1 MNILKNYLWLAAVLL
16 SAACVLSSCKKS
28 EELGEE
34 IIVSSDYIVVDANV
48 NIGATS
54 TVAVMEV
61 RSNCNWYIT
70 IDGGWQGL
78 QLSTLE
84 GTNNENVNIE
94 TPRNQTQDER
104 SAVLTF
110 KNDDGTINR
119 AVTVRQAAG
128 DIEVEL
134 SVDPVN
140 ISVIAIGE
148 EKTAK
153 VTCNTE
159 WTVAVDANAPWCVAD
174 KQKGVETEVIKFT
187 IQANQTPN
195 ERRAEVVVASGNRT
209 GNKKEQ
215 IITIIQNAAPKPSP
229 IVTSAVVNDANNK
242 ITVTASF
249 QSLYEVTEYGY
260 FYGTKPEP
268 TTDMTVVG
276 TNGGTN
282 KNFTFTIDVEDG
294 RTYYIRAYA
303 VSVVGTGYSE
313 DYVITV
319 PGETP
324 NTDDNVSPNLIS
336 RKK

>member
-1 MNILKNYLWLAAVLL
+1 MNILKNYLWLGAVLL
-16 SAACVLSSCKKS
+16 SVACVLSSCKKS
-28 EELGEE
+28 EEIGEE
-34 IIVSSDYIVVDANV
+34 VFVSSDYIVVDANV
-48 NIGATS
+48 NIGANS
-54 TVAVMEV
+54 TIAVMEV
-61 RSNCNWYIT
+61 RSNCDWFIT
-70 IDGGWQGL
+70 VDGAWQGL

-94 TPRNQTQDER
+94 TPRNLSQDER

-119 AVTVRQAAG
+119 VVTVRQAAG

-140 ISVIAIGE
+140 IEVIAQGE

-153 VTCNTE
+153 VTCNTD
-159 WTVAVDANAPWCVAD
+159 WTVAVDADAPWCVSD

-187 IQANQTPN
+187 IQANQTPE
-195 ERRAEVVVASGNRT
+195 ERRAKVVISSGNRT

-229 IVTSAVVNDANNK
+229 IITSAVVNDANNK

-249 QSLYEVTEYGY
+249 QSLYDVTEYGY
-260 FYGTKPEP
+260 CYDTKPEP

-282 KNFTFTIDVEDG
+282 KDFTFTIDVEDG
-294 RTYYIRAYA
+294 RTYFIRVYA
-303 VSVVGTGYSE
+303 VSVVGTGYST
-313 DYVITV
+313 DYTITV
-319 PGETP
+319 PGDTP
-324 NTDDNVSPNLIS
+324 GTDDNVSPNLIR

>member
-1 MNILKNYLWLAAVLL
+1 MNILKNYLWLAVVLL
-16 SAACVLSSCKKS
+16 TAACVLSSCKKG
-28 EELGEE
+28 EDIGEE
-34 IIVSSDYIVVDANV
+34 IFVSSDYIVVDANV

-61 RSNCNWYIT
+61 RSNCDWFIT
-70 IDGGWQGL
+70 VDGAWQGL

-94 TPRNQTQDER
+94 TPRNLSQDER

-110 KNDDGTINR
+110 KNEDGTINR
-119 AVTVRQAAG
+119 VVTVRQAAG
-128 DIEVEL
+128 DFDVEL

-140 ISVIAIGE
+140 IEVIAQGE

-153 VTCNTE
+153 VTCNTD
-159 WTVAVDANAPWCVAD
+159 WTVAVDADAPWCVSD
-174 KQKGVETEVIKFT
+174 KQKGVETEIIKFT

-195 ERRAEVVVASGNRT
+195 ERRAKVVISSGNRT

-249 QSLYEVTEYGY
+249 QSLYDVTEYGY
-260 FYGTKPEP
+260 CYGTKPEP
-268 TTDMTVVG
+268 TTEMTVLG

-282 KNFTFTIDVEDG
+282 KDFTFTIDVEDG
-294 RTYYIRAYA
+294 RTYFIRAYA
-303 VSVVGTGYSE
+303 VSVVGTGYSD
-313 DYVITV
+313 DYTITV
-319 PGETP
+319 PGDTP
-324 NTDDNVSPNLIS
+324 NTDDNVSPNLIR

>member
-1 MNILKNYLWLAAVLL
+1 MNILKNYLGLGIVLL
-16 SAACVLSSCKKS
+16 SVACVLSSCKKS
-28 EELGEE
+28 EDIGEE
-34 IIVSSDYIVVDANV
+34 VFVSSDYIVVDANV

-61 RSNCNWYIT
+61 RSNCDWFIT
-70 IDGGWQGL
+70 VDGAWQGL

-94 TPRNQTQDER
+94 TPRNLSQDER

-110 KNDDGTINR
+110 KNEDGTINR
-119 AVTVRQAAG
+119 VVTVRQAAG

-140 ISVIAIGE
+140 IEVIAQGE

-153 VTCNTE
+153 VTCNTD
-159 WTVAVDANAPWCVAD
+159 WTVAVDADAPWCVSD
-174 KQKGVETEVIKFT
+174 KQKGVETEIIKFT
-187 IQANQTPN
+187 IQANQTPE
-195 ERRAEVVVASGNRT
+195 ERRAKVVISSGNRT

-229 IVTSAVVNDANNK
+229 IITSAVVNDANNK

-249 QSLYEVTEYGY
+249 QSLYDVTEYGY
-260 FYGTKPEP
+260 CYGTKPEP
-268 TTDMTVVG
+268 TTDMTVLG

-282 KNFTFTIDVEDG
+282 KDFTFTIDVEDG

-303 VSVVGTGYSE
+303 ISVVGTGYSE
-313 DYVITV
+313 DYSITV
-319 PGETP
+319 PGDTP
-324 NTDDNVSPNLIS
+324 GTDDNTSPNLIR

>member
-28 EELGEE
+28 EDIGEE
-34 IIVSSDYIVVDANV
+34 VFVSSDYIVVDANV

-61 RSNCNWYIT
+61 RSNCDWFIT
-70 IDGGWQGL
+70 VDGAWQGL

-94 TPRNQTQDER
+94 TPRNLSQDER

-110 KNDDGTINR
+110 KNEDGTINR
-119 AVTVRQAAG
+119 VVTVRQAAG

-140 ISVIAIGE
+140 IEVIAQGE

-153 VTCNTE
+153 VTCNTD
-159 WTVAVDANAPWCVAD
+159 WTVAVDADAPWCVSD

-187 IQANQTPN
+187 IQANQTPE
-195 ERRAEVVVASGNRT
+195 ERRAKVVISSGNRT

-229 IVTSAVVNDANNK
+229 IVTSAVVNYANNK

-249 QSLYEVTEYGY
+249 QSLYDVTEYGY
-260 FYGTKPEP
+260 YYGTKPEP
-268 TTDMTVVG
+268 TTDMTVLG

-282 KNFTFTIDVEDG
+282 KDFTFTIDVEDG
-294 RTYYIRAYA
+294 RTYYVRAYA
-303 VSVVGTGYSE
+303 ISVVGTGYSE
-313 DYVITV
+313 DYSITV
-319 PGETP
+319 PGDTP
-324 NTDDNVSPNLIS
+324 GTDDNTSPNLI
-336 RKK
+336 RKNK